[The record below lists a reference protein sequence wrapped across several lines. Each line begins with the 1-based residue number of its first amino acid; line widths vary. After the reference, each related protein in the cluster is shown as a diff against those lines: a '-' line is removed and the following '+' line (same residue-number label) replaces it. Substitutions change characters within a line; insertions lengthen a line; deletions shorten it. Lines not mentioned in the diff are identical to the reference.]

1 MWCCHA
7 MFKVVTLF
15 AITMADGLGRLTECL
30 AALCEVENGEA
41 LYLFLEQNTMLDSSW
56 RPKRIFSKLALP
68 LLGNQ
73 NPDQILEIIDTNLGF
88 VVEIQKV
95 AFEKAELSNNP
106 HEKLQRIVT
115 NYLETSVNEVLKKQ
129 LIADTPSKWERL
141 GDLIILQEKA
151 FSSTEW
157 KSFFGEK
164 DVNRKM
170 NFWRDIALAL
180 GGKRL
185 ARQHHVASDKLR
197 SSQTELLYGDSGW
210 VEFLDHGVLFG
221 FDATKVMFSSGNITE
236 RRRIGSIQMG
246 GEVIVDAYA
255 GMGYYT
261 LHMAKRSQAKVIH
274 ACELNPNSIKGLKWA
289 RDANALGEKIVIHE
303 GDNDETLPKLYGVA
317 NRCHLGL
324 LPSSEPVWEHAI
336 QCLKPDGGWLHIHM
350 NVQESELNSWR
361 ENTLEKL
368 RYFAQQYNRNWNIES
383 RHLELVKWFSPHVR
397 HVVLDVQCSAK

>member
-15 AITMADGLGRLTECL
+15 AFNMADSLDHATACL
-30 AALCEVENGEA
+30 AALCEVENGET

-73 NPDQILEIIDTNLGF
+73 SSNKILERIDSTLGF

-95 AFEKAELSNNP
+95 VFEKAELSSNP
-106 HEKLQRIVT
+106 HEQLQRTVT
-115 NYLETSVNEVLKKQ
+115 NYLGTSENEVLKHR
-129 LIADTPSKWERL
+129 LLADIPNKWERL

-157 KSFFGEK
+157 KSFFSEK
-164 DVNRKM
+164 DALECM

-185 ARQHHVASDKLR
+185 ARQHRIASDKLR

-221 FDATKVMFSSGNITE
+221 FDATEVMFSSGNITE
-236 RRRIGSIQMG
+236 RRRIGSIPMR
-246 GEVIVDAYA
+246 GEVVIDAYA
-255 GMGYYT
+255 GVGYYT

-289 RDANALGEKIVIHE
+289 RDANALEGKIVIHE

-317 NRCHLGL
+317 DRCHLGL

-336 QCLKPDGGWLHIHM
+336 KCLKPEGGWLHIHM
-350 NVQESELNSWR
+350 NVRESELDLWR
-361 ENTLEKL
+361 DSTLEKL

-383 RHLELVKWFSPHVR
+383 RHLEPVKWYSPHVR
-397 HVVLDVQCSAK
+397 HVVLDVLCSSN